1 MKFRH
6 VLLAALVAFSTLF
19 TGSSLAIPES
29 PSPSSPTIVSGGR
42 FYSNGTADALI
53 KTGRGLLVGIFV
65 ASSTSCT
72 IKLWDNTSA
81 ATTVLVNTFSAS
93 AATWYP
99 LPFVFNTG
107 LYLDVSGTCDVTV
120 SYT

>member
-1 MKFRH
+1 MMIRI
-6 VLLAALVAFSTLF
+6 LLAACLALFPGLSVA
-19 TGSSLAIPES
+19 ES
-29 PSPSSPTIVSGGR
+29 PSAPSGPTVPVVGGK
-42 FYSNGTADALI
+42 YYDNLTADTAV
-53 KTGRGLLVGIFV
+53 KSVKGSLVGIFV

-72 IKLWDNTSA
+72 IKVWDNTSA

-107 LYLDVSGTCDVTV
+107 LYVDVGGTCDLTV
-120 SYT
+120 SYN

>member
-1 MKFRH
+1 MKTLF
-6 VLLAALVAFSTLF
+6 AALCALLVSTTALAQSAISPEKALSVA
-19 TGSSLAIPES
+19 
-29 PSPSSPTIVSGGR
+29 GGR
-42 FYSNGTADALI
+42 FYYNLTADSAI
-53 KTGRGLLVGIFV
+53 KTGRGNLVGVFV

-72 IKLWDNTSA
+72 IKVWDNTSA

-107 LYLDVSGTCDVTV
+107 LYVDVGGTCDLTV
-120 SYT
+120 SYN

>member
-1 MKFRH
+1 MLTNRGRI
-6 VLLAALVAFSTLF
+6 AALLLSVALACPGVAEAAETRV
-19 TGSSLAIPES
+19 TGGA
-29 PSPSSPTIVSGGR
+29 VAK
-42 FYSNGTADALI
+42 NATADTLL
-53 KTGRGLLVGIFV
+53 KTGGGDLVGIFV

-99 LPFVFNTG
+99 LPFRFNTG
-107 LYLDVSGTCDVTV
+107 LYLDVSGTCDLTV
-120 SYT
+120 SYN

>member
-1 MKFRH
+1 MIIKTCIRAA
-6 VLLAALVAFSTLF
+6 LAALLVACSMVASASPVRPNSPPMSVAGGTLYDN
-19 TGSSLAIPES
+19 L
-29 PSPSSPTIVSGGR
+29 
-42 FYSNGTADALI
+42 TADTAVKSERGVLI
-53 KTGRGLLVGIFV
+53 GIFV

-107 LYLDVSGTCDVTV
+107 LYVDVSGTCDLTV
-120 SYT
+120 SYS